1 MNIEKL
7 KESLGA
13 LENTLLAIDELS
25 HVCQQAINSGNHEID
40 LQHCANLLHY
50 LMEPALLQVEAARDA
65 LEPEEACS

>member
-25 HVCQQAINSGNHEID
+25 HVCQQSICSGTSEID
-40 LQHCANLLHY
+40 LEHCANLLHY
-50 LMEPALLQVEAARDA
+50 LIEPALMQAEALRNE
-65 LEPEEACS
+65 LHQEETCS

>member
-7 KESLGA
+7 KANLEA

-25 HVCQQAINSGNHEID
+25 HVCQQAINSGTQEID